1 MYLQDWKSCCPLL
14 IYTRPFLGNCP
25 GKSLGAGGVSPWGP
39 VLTDRQQVSGRER
52 GCSVGRYSEESLSA
66 EVKGKRGI
74 WGEQAEGGERW
85 GGRRLSDRALP
96 HNPRVLSKV
105 TK

>member
-1 MYLQDWKSCCPLL
+1 MLPPLDL
-14 IYTRPFLGNCP
+14 HEAFSGELSWEVPWGW
-25 GKSLGAGGVSPWGP
+25 GVSPWGP

-52 GCSVGRYSEESLSA
+52 WSSVGRYSKESLSA

-74 WGEQAEGGERW
+74 WGERGEGGERW

-96 HNPRVLSKV
+96 HNPQVLSQV